1 MRAGWGSVGLV
12 SRVALWCRVGG
23 AARVTDLARDSWGAL
38 RGLTHARIGL
48 GRAGDA
54 LAGADVRALQ
64 AAHAAA
70 RHAVHATL
78 DPARLALG
86 EPFVEVH
93 SRAADRGGFVR
104 RPDLG
109 RRLRADDAARLPH
122 VPCDILFVIADGL
135 SALAAARQA
144 PGVLEAAR
152 AALAGWSIG
161 PVVVAHNA
169 RVALGDEIGELVGAR
184 CVVMMI
190 GERPGLSAADSLSLY
205 LTWDPKVGRMDS
217 ERNCL
222 SNIHAHGGM
231 THDEAAFRL
240 AWLLRGARAL
250 GRSGVALKDD
260 SMSAQH
266 LPPATP

>member
-1 MRAGWGSVGLV
+1 MDFASWVARTRTPPE
-12 SRVALWCRVGG
+12 RV
-23 AARVTDLARDSWGAL
+23 LAIRS
-38 RGLTHARIGL
+38 
-48 GRAGDA
+48 
-54 LAGADVRALQ
+54 LQ
-64 AAHAAA
+64 KEA
-70 RHAVHATL
+70 
-78 DPARLALG
+78 PRLALG

-190 GERPGLSAADSLSLY
+190 GERPRKCRHCRNGV
-205 LTWDPKVGRMDS
+205 TRRTGR
-217 ERNCL
+217 
-222 SNIHAHGGM
+222 
-231 THDEAAFRL
+231 
-240 AWLLRGARAL
+240 
-250 GRSGVALKDD
+250 
-260 SMSAQH
+260 
-266 LPPATP
+266 P